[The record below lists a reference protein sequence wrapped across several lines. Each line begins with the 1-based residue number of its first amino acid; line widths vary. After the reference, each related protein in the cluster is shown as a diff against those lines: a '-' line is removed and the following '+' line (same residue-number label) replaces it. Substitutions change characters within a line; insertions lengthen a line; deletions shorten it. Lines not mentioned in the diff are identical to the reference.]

1 MANNNKVF
9 IMANYNSLSF
19 IDQEQLLR
27 IILENE
33 HNYKQNGI
41 AKDTNN
47 GSAINL
53 DKCSTETINLLYK
66 YIYSIVVVNNNNAVL
81 SN

>member
-1 MANNNKVF
+1 MANNNKVY
-9 IMANYNSLSF
+9 IMNNYNNLNF
-19 IDQEQLLR
+19 NDQEQLLR

-33 HNYKQNGI
+33 HNYKQTGI

-66 YIYSIVVVNNNNAVL
+66 YIYSIIVVNNNTSVL
-81 SN
+81 TN